1 MKYIF
6 DYSKLKG
13 RTKELGLTQENIADK
28 VAMSS
33 GTYSQKINNNS
44 EFTQK
49 EIQDICNVLNIPLSD
64 IPIYFFT
71 PKV

>member
-1 MKYIF
+1 MEYIF

-13 RTKELGLTQENIADK
+13 RTKEFGLTQENIADK
-28 VAMSS
+28 VAMSP
-33 GTYSQKINNNS
+33 GTYSQKLNNNS

-49 EIQDICNVLNIPLSD
+49 EIQDICSVLSIPLSD

-71 PKV
+71 LKV